1 MLKWARRS
9 KSLTVDGKK
18 ALQYDDFSR
27 QYRMRDLESYAQ
39 LVASHTPS
47 GGSVLDVAT
56 GPGYFCIALA
66 KLSGFEVTGTDLS
79 ADLISIARDNASR
92 DAAEVTFVEADV
104 SAMPFADDS
113 FDTVFCSWAMKNFQD
128 PARALGEMHRVL
140 KPGGKLF
147 VVDVNHDATGQ
158 DWKEYASQIG
168 LSGGTA
174 LMMGLAFRIQ
184 RSGAYSKEQFVQ
196 LATATPLRLDRV
208 STRGINLVLE
218 MSKSARGSVEQGNRA
233 ERQKVV

>member
-1 MLKWARRS
+1 MLKRARKS

-27 QYRMRDLESYAQ
+27 QYRLRDLEASAQ
-39 LVASHTPS
+39 LVAANTPP

-66 KLSGFEVTGTDLS
+66 RLGEFEVTGSDLS

-92 DAAEVTFVEADV
+92 EAAQVTFVEADA
-104 SAMPFADDS
+104 SAMPFADDA
-113 FDTVFCSWAMKNFQD
+113 FDTAFCSWAVKNFQD
-128 PARALGEMHRVL
+128 PAGALREMCRVL

-147 VVDVNHDATGQ
+147 VVDVNHDATGR
-158 DWKEYASQIG
+158 DWKEYAAQIG

-174 LMMGLAFRIQ
+174 LMMGVAFRIQ
-184 RSGAYSKEQFVQ
+184 RSGAYSKQQFEQLV
-196 LATATPLRLDRV
+196 AATPLHLDRI
-208 STRGINLVLE
+208 STRGINLVIE
-218 MSKSARGSVEQGNRA
+218 MSK
-233 ERQKVV
+233 